1 VKSGPDRRVRRSHT
15 SSPPFHRIAFI
26 AIGGSECDSGGADW
40 QRDLSVSF
48 NKLGDVAG
56 KLDDARVFYDQAL
69 AVRKALAGKDP
80 SNTDWQRDLSVS
92 VNKLGDVAVR
102 AGKLADARAFYD
114 QALAVRKALA
124 GKDPSNTDW
133 QRDLSVSFS
142 KLGDVAVSAGKLDDA
157 RAFYDQALAVARAL
171 AGKDPSNAGW
181 QLDLCKSLARRSQVA
196 RTRTEKIL
204 LLTQARR
211 IYDRLARAGAFRGD
225 PQFAQLGRAW
235 RS

>member
-114 QALAVRKALA
+114 QALAV
-124 GKDPSNTDW
+124 
-133 QRDLSVSFS
+133 
-142 KLGDVAVSAGKLDDA
+142 
-157 RAFYDQALAVARAL
+157 ARAL